1 MLALAHWRDV
11 GLILLAFEAFV
22 MGLALGAMLYVSLRG
37 LRQAQA
43 WLTPRLLVVRGYARQ
58 TRDIVARV
66 TAGMAAP
73 FVLVQS
79 AVAGLRQALQVLG
92 RR

>member
-11 GLILLAFEAFV
+11 GLILLALEAFV
-22 MGLALGAMLYVSLRG
+22 MGMALGAMLYVSLRG
-37 LRQAQA
+37 LQQART
-43 WLTPRLLVVRGYARQ
+43 WLLPRLRVGRGYVRR

-66 TAGMAAP
+66 TSAVAAP

-79 AVAGLRQALQVLG
+79 AAAGLRQALQLLSG
-92 RR
+92 R

>member
-1 MLALAHWRDV
+1 MLALANWRDV

-43 WLTPRLLVVRGYARQ
+43 WLLPRLRVGRGYVRQ

-66 TAGMAAP
+66 TAGVAAP

-79 AVAGLRQALQVLG
+79 AVAGLRQALQLLG
-92 RR
+92 GR

>member
-22 MGLALGAMLYVSLRG
+22 MSLAVGAMLYVSLRG
-37 LRQAQA
+37 LRQARA
-43 WLTPRLLVVRGYARQ
+43 WLFPRLRVGRGYVRQ
-58 TRDIVARV
+58 ARDIVARV
-66 TAGMAAP
+66 ATGTAAP
-73 FVLVQS
+73 FVTVQS
-79 AVAGLRQALQVLG
+79 AVAGLRRTLQLLG

>member
-58 TRDIVARV
+58 TRDIVVRV
-66 TAGMAAP
+66 MAAAAMP

>member
-22 MGLALGAMLYVSLRG
+22 MGLALGAMFYVSVRG
-37 LRQAQA
+37 LREARA
-43 WLTPRLLVVRGYARQ
+43 WLLPRLRVGRGYVRQ

-66 TAGMAAP
+66 MASVAAP

-79 AVAGLRQALQVLG
+79 AVAGLRQALQLLRG
-92 RR
+92 R